1 MTDNLRL
8 WKRFA
13 DIDPQHTKPITG
25 KPYKGTS
32 PKPQYVI
39 QLLTEM
45 FGPVGEGFGWEVRA
59 EGFIPLGE
67 EVLHWCRI
75 WFWWREPNDK
85 DGYASPGFE
94 AYGQTKA
101 YMKTKSGLMMDEDA
115 PKKSLT
121 DAITK
126 AASQIGIAS
135 NLFMGRW
142 DDSRYVEEVNR
153 EFRRA
158 EREEAQKPD
167 SRPLVEQ
174 AGPMPNATEPVP
186 DRDPAKVAA
195 SLMKLVGLAKTMDE
209 FHHVLSR
216 PKFDQAFEWL
226 SLEAPRY
233 CEMVKAAVD
242 GAREKLENPIPLPPH
257 LEEAMADPDLR
268 GVDWSKVPEVM
279 QPREIPRLG
288 LPGAFE

>member
-75 WFWWREPNDK
+75 WFWWSEPDNKEDFHTR
-85 DGYASPGFE
+85 GFE

-101 YMKTKSGLMMDEDA
+101 YMKTKSGLIMDEDA

-153 EFRRA
+153 EFRKA
-158 EREEAQKPD
+158 EREEAKKPD
-167 SRPLVEQ
+167 ARPLIDQ
-174 AGPMPNATEPVP
+174 AGPMPQTTEPVP
-186 DRDPAKVAA
+186 ERDPSKVAA
-195 SLMKLVGLAKTMDE
+195 ALMKLVATARTIDE
-209 FHHVLSR
+209 FHHVISR
-216 PKFDQAFEWL
+216 KKYDEAWTWL
-226 SLEAPRY
+226 ALEAPEY
-233 CEMVKAAVD
+233 SDMVKSAVE
-242 GAREKLENPIPLPPH
+242 GARSRLEDPIPLPPH
-257 LEEAMADPDLR
+257 LEEAMHD
-268 GVDWSKVPEVM
+268 VPE
-279 QPREIPRLG
+279 
-288 LPGAFE
+288 AFA